1 MAVFT
6 LNWSNADIDGDNT
19 LDSSGDRVVVDVST
33 PRNRGASWSVNNFGD
48 GVVGLQARNVADPTV
63 VSLNFDEPVRNLA
76 FEIFDVDASA
86 GGWDDQIT
94 IVALDAAGN
103 QVAVDFSD
111 LAFHHQVSGNVL
123 NTNDNVSVDVETVGA
138 ADSVTVNIVG
148 PIVSLQ
154 VIYDNDGGPEDSGI
168 VGLSDITFETFGPLD
183 GYVEGTSG
191 DDMIDVAYTG
201 DPEEDRVDSGD
212 AILPGAAPQDDV
224 ILAGGGDDTVVAG
237 AGDDLVIGGDGR
249 DTISGGDGADIIYGD
264 SPAFDGPLDFNALT
278 AGDLVNAQFIENGV
292 RISSLNPDN
301 PTMIFDTANQ
311 NSEENSLETSTA
323 GNALIL
329 SKDNDPTEPDV
340 DNNGGTF
347 VFEFTGPTTINS
359 LDFIGRNRDATI
371 RLFDEDGNQINQIS
385 VPDGDRNTV
394 FTQTINVAGVSRME
408 VTLRGKAA
416 LDNLDFTRANPTD
429 DSDDTIIGGDG
440 ADLIYGQAGS
450 DTIVGGTAGD
460 VVFGGEDA
468 DGNDVDML
476 DLTGSDVDFITYE
489 PGDPEAG
496 TVTFLNGDT
505 LTFSQIENVIPC
517 FTPGTLV
524 ATPQGARRVENLTV
538 GDRVQTR
545 DNGIQT
551 IVWAGSKA
559 ISHANLIIAPE
570 LRPVRI
576 KAGALG
582 SGFPVRDMLV
592 SPNHRMLIVSE
603 MAALYF
609 EESEVLVAAKHLT
622 HRDGIDV
629 VDVPGVT
636 YVHFMF
642 ENHEVVLADGAWSES
657 FQPGDYT
664 LRGVGDA
671 QREEIFALFPDL
683 ATREGLTDYR
693 AARRSLKRHEA
704 TLLV

>member
-6 LNWSNADIDGDNT
+6 LDWSNADIDGDNR

-33 PRNRGASWSVNNFGD
+33 PRNRGESWSVENFGG
-48 GVVGLQARNVADPTV
+48 GVVGLQARNVSDPTV
-63 VSLNFDEPVRNLA
+63 VSLAFDEPVRNIS
-76 FEIFDVDASA
+76 FELFDVDASA

-94 IVALDAAGN
+94 IIALDSAGN
-103 QVAVDFSD
+103 QVPVSFSD

-123 NTNDNVSVDVETVGA
+123 NTNDNVSPGVETVGA
-138 ADSVTVNIVG
+138 ADSVTVNIAG

-154 VIYDNDGGPEDSGI
+154 VIYDNDGGPEDSGT

-183 GYVEGTSG
+183 GYVEGTPG
-191 DDMIDVAYTG
+191 DDVIDIAYAG
-201 DPEEDRVDSGD
+201 DPEEDRVDNGD

-224 ILAGGGDDTVVAG
+224 ILAGDGDDTIVAG
-237 AGDDLVIGGDGR
+237 SGDDLVIGGDGG
-249 DTISGGDGADIIYGD
+249 DTIDGGDGADIIYGD
-264 SPAFDGPLDFNALT
+264 SPAFDGTLDFNALN

-292 RISSLNPDN
+292 RISSMNPDN
-301 PTMIFDTANQ
+301 PTMIFDTANDD
-311 NSEENSLETSTA
+311 SEENSLETSTA

-340 DNNGGTF
+340 DNDGGTF
-347 VFEFTGPTTINS
+347 LFEFTGPTTINS
-359 LDFIGRNRDATI
+359 LDFIGRNRDTTI
-371 RLFDEDGNQINQIS
+371 RFFDENGNQISQIN

-408 VTLRGKAA
+408 VTLEGKAA
-416 LDNLDFTRANPTD
+416 LDNLNYTIINPTD
-429 DSDDTIIGGDG
+429 DNDDTIIGGDG
-440 ADLIYGQAGS
+440 ADLIYAQSGS
-450 DTIVGGTAGD
+450 DTILGGTAGD
-460 VVFGGEDA
+460 VIFGGEDA
-468 DGNDVDML
+468 DGNDIDVL

-496 TVTFLNGDT
+496 TVTFLNGTT

-517 FTPGTLV
+517 FTPGTLI
-524 ATPQGARRVENLTV
+524 ATPQGARLVENLTV

-551 IVWAGSKA
+551 IVWAGRKA
-559 ISHANLIIAPE
+559 VSHANLIIAPE

-576 KAGALG
+576 DAGALG
-582 SGFPVRDMLV
+582 NGVPVRDMLV
-592 SPNHRMLIVSE
+592 SPNHRILIVSE
-603 MAALYF
+603 LAELYF
-609 EESEVLVAAKHLT
+609 GQSEVLVAAKHLT
-622 HRDGIDV
+622 HRDGIDI

-642 ENHEVVLADGAWSES
+642 NNHEVILADGAWSES

-664 LRGVGDA
+664 LRGVGEA
-671 QREEIFALFPDL
+671 QRAEIFALFPEL
-683 ATREGLTDYR
+683 ATKQGVTDYR
-693 AARRSLKRHEA
+693 AARGSLKRHEA
-704 TLLV
+704 ALLT